1 MNGLLIKMKILNK
14 YIFIISCIFSIL
26 ISINYCYATD
36 NSKWLS
42 INKKGMQS
50 FKERDFIASEKFYLK
65 AIEEAKKSNLIAE
78 LSATL
83 NNLGLLKIELLM
95 FEEAEDLIKE
105 SLNLRL
111 QFYGIN
117 HRYIAQSYNN
127 LARVYE
133 SSSRVED
140 SIDFYIKAINIY
152 EKLGERYNMLLART
166 LINLSTVQL
175 KIEELDV
182 AQMNLIRAL
191 TISKKYSEDNS
202 VSLSAMQ
209 NLAALFTQRGNFI
222 EAEEI
227 YLNLINIR
235 KNNSKDNSV
244 SFARVLNNLAVLYK
258 KQCKYN
264 LAYNY
269 ISQAINIW
277 KNLSA
282 VDYSNFAAAF
292 HNQGELYK
300 AQGKYDL
307 AIESFNNGITILNN
321 SIDNFYKQYVEQ
333 SYSLINLYLKIGMP
347 QKANSLL
354 DIVNRIRVGKG
365 EPKITLDK
373 LPGEIYE
380 ECSSSNI

>member
-1 MNGLLIKMKILNK
+1 MQILNK
-14 YIFIISCIFSIL
+14 YIFIIYCLFSIL
-26 ISINYCYATD
+26 ISANYCYAAD
-36 NSKWLS
+36 NSKWLN

-50 FKERDFIASEKFYLK
+50 FKERNFVGSEKFYLE
-65 AIEEAKKSNLIAE
+65 AIEEAKKSNLTAE

-83 NNLGLLKIELLM
+83 NNLGLLKIELLK

-105 SLNLRL
+105 SLKLRL

-133 SSSRVED
+133 SSSRFED

-152 EKLGERYNMLLART
+152 ESLGERYNMLLART

-191 TISKKYSEDNS
+191 TISKKYSKDNS
-202 VSLSAMQ
+202 ISLSAMQ

-227 YLNLINIR
+227 YLNIINIR

-258 KQCKYN
+258 KQCKYD
-264 LAYNY
+264 LAYTY

-277 KNLSA
+277 KNLSSA
-282 VDYSNFAAAF
+282 DYANFAAAF

-354 DIVNRIRVGKG
+354 DKVNKIIVGKG
-365 EPKITLDK
+365 DSKITLDK
-373 LPGEIYE
+373 LPDEIYE

>member
-1 MNGLLIKMKILNK
+1 MNGSLTKMKKLYK
-14 YIFIISCIFSIL
+14 YIFCTLIIA
-26 ISINYCYATD
+26 SINFSSAAD

-42 INKKGMQS
+42 INKKGMQAY
-50 FKERDFIASEKFYLK
+50 KERDFDNSEKYYIE
-65 AIEEAKKSNLIAE
+65 AINEARKVNLGPE

-83 NNLGLLKIELLM
+83 NNLGLLKIELLQ
-95 FEEAEDLIKE
+95 FEEAEVLIKE
-105 SLNLRL
+105 SLKLRL

-117 HRYIAQSYNN
+117 HRYVAQSYNN

-133 SSSRVED
+133 SSLKMEE
-140 SIDFYIKAINIY
+140 SIDLFIKAIEIY

-175 KIEELDV
+175 KIEELQI

-209 NLAALFTQRGNFI
+209 NLAALFTQVGNFI

-235 KNNSKDNSV
+235 KNNKKDNSV

-258 KQCKYN
+258 KQCKYD
-264 LAYNY
+264 LAYPY
-269 ISQAINIW
+269 ISEAIIIW
-277 KNLSA
+277 KNLSSS
-282 VDYSNFAAAF
+282 DYSNFAAAY

-307 AIESFNNGITILNN
+307 AIKSFINGLNVIESSKNT
-321 SIDNFYKQYVEQ
+321 FYKQYIEQ
-333 SYSLINLYLKIGMP
+333 SFSLINLYLKIGMNK
-347 QKANSLL
+347 KADEII
-354 DIVNRIRVGKG
+354 DIINTMRSNKG
-365 EPKITLDK
+365 EDKITTDN
-373 LPGEIYE
+373 LPDEIYE

>member
-1 MNGLLIKMKILNK
+1 MKILNK
-14 YIFIISCIFSIL
+14 YIFIVYCLFSIL
-26 ISINYCYATD
+26 ISVNSSYAGD

-50 FKERDFIASEKFYLK
+50 FRERDFLGSEKFYLK

-95 FEEAEDLIKE
+95 FEEAEELIKE

-133 SSSRVED
+133 SSLRIEESVD
-140 SIDFYIKAINIY
+140 LYIKAINIY
-152 EKLGERYNMLLART
+152 ESLGERYNMLLART

-191 TISKKYSEDNS
+191 AISKNYSEDNS

-227 YLNLINIR
+227 YLNLIDIR

-258 KQCKYN
+258 KQCKYD

-277 KNLSA
+277 KSLSSA
-282 VDYSNFAAAF
+282 DYSNFAAAF

-333 SYSLINLYLKIGMP
+333 SYSLINLYLKIGMNK
-347 QKANSLL
+347 KANSLL
-354 DIVNRIRVGKG
+354 VIVNKVRVKRGDSV
-365 EPKITLDK
+365 IILDK
-373 LPGEIYE
+373 LPDEIYE

>member
-1 MNGLLIKMKILNK
+1 
-14 YIFIISCIFSIL
+14 
-26 ISINYCYATD
+26 
-36 NSKWLS
+36 
-42 INKKGMQS
+42 
-50 FKERDFIASEKFYLK
+50 
-65 AIEEAKKSNLIAE
+65 
-78 LSATL
+78 
-83 NNLGLLKIELLM
+83 
-95 FEEAEDLIKE
+95 
-105 SLNLRL
+105 
-111 QFYGIN
+111 
-117 HRYIAQSYNN
+117 
-127 LARVYE
+127 
-133 SSSRVED
+133 
-140 SIDFYIKAINIY
+140 
-152 EKLGERYNMLLART
+152 
-166 LINLSTVQL
+166 
-175 KIEELDV
+175 
-182 AQMNLIRAL
+182 
-191 TISKKYSEDNS
+191 
-202 VSLSAMQ
+202 MQ

-258 KQCKYN
+258 KQCKYD

-277 KNLSA
+277 KSLSS

-333 SYSLINLYLKIGMP
+333 SYSLINLYLKIGMNK
-347 QKANSLL
+347 KANSLL
-354 DIVNRIRVGKG
+354 VIVNKVRIKRGDSI
-365 EPKITLDK
+365 ITLDK
-373 LPGEIYE
+373 LPDEIYE